1 MQKTQK
7 MELIFATNNKHKIKE
22 ITEMVGN
29 KIKILSLSDI
39 NCTVDLPETHNTI
52 EENAIE
58 KALYIYSHYG
68 KNCFSDDSGLFV
80 EALNNQPGVYSARYA
95 GPQRKSIDNNNLL
108 LKNLTGITN
117 RKAAFRTIIALII
130 NGEKHIFE
138 GKINGQIAIEPKG
151 TNGFGYDPL
160 FIPDGYT
167 KTFAELTDEEKNS
180 LSHRRLALEKLMNFI
195 QNNI

>member
-1 MQKTQK
+1 MQKNTK

-117 RKAAFRTIIALII
+117 RKAAFRTVIALII

-167 KTFAELTDEEKNS
+167 KTFAELTDEEKNN